1 MWPRRLIAVF
11 SLLFVL
17 HALLPGIT
25 YAAKVCDTETATKA
39 LLDSDA
45 FPEEEDDEN
54 SDLNLKFLPPVA
66 GAGIPKFSTPYPLY
80 SDTPDYGFI
89 TEILTPPPL
98 N

>member
-11 SLLFVL
+11 SLVFVL
-17 HALLPGIT
+17 HALVPGIT
-25 YAAKVCDTETATKA
+25 YAAKTCDAETATKA

-54 SDLNLKFLPPVA
+54 SDLNLKFLPPDS
-66 GAGIPKFSTPYPLY
+66 GAGMPKFHTLYPQY